1 MLRDRLNTYTR
12 IQQFRS
18 YGPSL
23 TYFIILV
30 NNTEK
35 ITEISCPENSTRHQ
49 DTPEVIIT
57 ATVKATQGGAAA
69 NKVTERQTA
78 ANKVT
83 ERQAAVNK
91 VTERQKFDVS
101 RQIKGNWNSKW
112 FQLSRV

>member
-1 MLRDRLNTYTR
+1 M
-12 IQQFRS
+12 
-18 YGPSL
+18 
-23 TYFIILV
+23 

-112 FQLSRV
+112 FQLSRVLSVFRTFLIF

>member
-12 IQQFRS
+12 VQQFRS

-49 DTPEVIIT
+49 DTDTPEVIIT

-83 ERQAAVNK
+83 ERQAAANK
-91 VTERQKFDVS
+91 VTERQKFDVT
-101 RQIKGNWNSKW
+101 RQIKGN
-112 FQLSRV
+112 